1 MLSFCMASFEASQFE
16 VSQPQP
22 LLKAICD
29 RVSAAFGIL
38 CNNRFASH
46 SVILILSMLCLAA
59 PATGQI
65 VVDTR
70 QTTGPEVTN
79 WGWDLKGGSVPGNS
93 DKLAKA
99 HYADGANLVRMPIF
113 PKAHK
118 ANSSIDEDAYLKH
131 INAIKRIHKV
141 NPEVQV

>member
-65 VVDTR
+65 VVKNYAAYRDQR
-70 QTTGPEVTN
+70 KRFN
-79 WGWDLKGGSVPGNS
+79 LRSNS
-93 DKLAKA
+93 D
-99 HYADGANLVRMPIF
+99 
-113 PKAHK
+113 
-118 ANSSIDEDAYLKH
+118 
-131 INAIKRIHKV
+131 
-141 NPEVQV
+141 